1 MTDNFE
7 NEGIQ
12 KSTDGGM
19 NKKIFRATGILM
31 IIQLVMR
38 FFGLIVNK
46 VMSKF
51 WGTDINADAYNA
63 AKDIA
68 FYLFQFVDQI
78 IMHSFL
84 PVFVQKMKEEGEEK
98 AWKLASTAINLLVVL
113 MLAIAAVGIIY
124 SRQLLPL
131 FLPEWFDP
139 ASGKSNELIELTVKL
154 TQMMLIA
161 IIFLGASSMTYVLL
175 NSYKKFA
182 LPAAA
187 DMALKAT
194 VLVFAVFFAKHYGP
208 AAFAAGFI
216 FGAAAKLII
225 HSIGLG
231 KRVTHYRPTID
242 MKDPALKKFLILAL
256 PLAIGTAASIFRSV
270 FDQRFISGLETGSYS
285 AIKYAK
291 ILCDMPVQFFPFVF
305 GIALFPFIAD
315 LAAENNREKLKSMLM
330 SATRMMILIFIPLAV
345 SFILL
350 RGEILN
356 GIYGSEKFDAAS
368 IALTTGP
375 FIVISIGM
383 LIAALEI
390 IVLQFY
396 FAMSDTL
403 LPNIISVCL
412 VPLHIGI
419 AYVGIHYW
427 GIGAAA
433 IPLALLINKGTKIG
447 ILYGNARHKFGEL
460 GAKEIIIFMGKT
472 VIALL
477 PLAIML
483 YLSTIYFP
491 RIFPQAQNVDGDIK
505 KIFTLVPYIGAAF
518 IGSAIYI
525 YLLNQMKVSE
535 VSLLLQK
542 VAGKLMKKK

>member
-1 MTDNFE
+1 MTE
-7 NEGIQ
+7 ELQ
-12 KSTDGGM
+12 KPVDGGM

-31 IIQLVMR
+31 IIQVVMK

-46 VMSKF
+46 IMSKF

-84 PVFVQKMKEEGEEK
+84 PVFVQKMKDEGEEK
-98 AWKLASTAINLLVVL
+98 AWKLASTAINLLVIL
-113 MLAIAAVGIIY
+113 MLVITAVGIAF
-124 SRQLLPL
+124 SRQLLPM
-131 FLPEWFDP
+131 FLPDWFDP
-139 ASGKSNELIELTVKL
+139 TSGKSEELINLTVKL
-154 TQMMLIA
+154 TQMMLVA

-194 VLVFAVFFAKHYGP
+194 VLVFAVVFAKHYGP

-231 KRVTHYRPTID
+231 KRVTHYRPTLD
-242 MKDPALKKFLILAL
+242 LKDPALKKFLILAL

-270 FDQRFISGLETGSYS
+270 FDQRFISGLEIGSYS

-291 ILCDMPVQFFPFVF
+291 TLCDMPVQFFPFVF

-315 LAAENNREKLKSMLM
+315 LAADDNREKLKTMLM
-330 SATRMMILIFIPLAV
+330 SATRMMILIFVPLAI

-350 RGEILN
+350 RGQILN
-356 GIYGSEKFDAAS
+356 GIYGSEKFDEAS

-375 FIVISIGM
+375 FIVISMGM
-383 LIAALEI
+383 LIGALEI
-390 IVLQFY
+390 IILQFY

-403 LPNIISVCL
+403 RPNIISVCL
-412 VPLHIGI
+412 VPVHIGI
-419 AYVGIHYW
+419 AYVGIKYL
-427 GIGAAA
+427 GLGAAA
-433 IPLALLINKGTKIG
+433 IPLALLINKGTKIS
-447 ILYGNARHKFGEL
+447 ILYADAKHKFGSL
-460 GAKEIIIFMGKT
+460 GAQDIMIFIGKT
-472 VIALL
+472 LAALL
-477 PLAIML
+477 PLAILL
-483 YLSTIYFP
+483 YMSTIYLP
-491 RIFPQAQNVDGDIK
+491 GILPNAQDVDGDLK
-505 KIFTLVPYIGAAF
+505 KILTLIPYIGVMF
-518 IGSAIYI
+518 IGSAIYVA
-525 YLLNQMKVSE
+525 LLHIMKVSE
-535 VSLLLQK
+535 VTMLLQK
-542 VAGKLMKKK
+542 VAGKLLKKK

>member
-1 MTDNFE
+1 MTE
-7 NEGIQ
+7 ELQ
-12 KSTDGGM
+12 TPADGGM
-19 NKKIFRATGILM
+19 NKKIFRATGVLM
-31 IIQLVMR
+31 IIQMIMK

-98 AWKLASTAINLLVVL
+98 AWKLASTAINLLILL
-113 MLAIAAVGIIY
+113 MLVVTAVGIIY
-124 SRQLLPL
+124 AKQLLPI
-131 FLPEWFDP
+131 FLPDWFDP
-139 ASGKSNELIELTVKL
+139 TSGKSEELINLTVKL
-154 TQMMLIA
+154 TQMMLVA

-231 KRVTHYRPTID
+231 KRVTHYRPALD

-291 ILCDMPVQFFPFVF
+291 TLCDMPVQFFPFVF

-315 LAAENNREKLKSMLM
+315 LAAENNREKLKEMLM
-330 SATRMMILIFIPLAV
+330 SATRMMILIFVPLAI

-350 RGEILN
+350 RSEILN
-356 GIYGSEKFDAAS
+356 SIYGSEKFDAAS

-375 FIVISIGM
+375 FIVISTGM
-383 LIAALEI
+383 LIGALEI
-390 IVLQFY
+390 IILQFY

-403 LPNIISVCL
+403 RPNVISVCL
-412 VPLHIGI
+412 VPVHIGI
-419 AYVGIHYW
+419 AYVGIHYF
-427 GIGAAA
+427 GLGAAA
-433 IPLALLINKGTKIG
+433 IPLALLINKGTKVG
-447 ILYGNARHKFGEL
+447 ILYASARHKFGDL
-460 GAKEIIIFMGKT
+460 GAAKIMIFISKT
-472 VIALL
+472 IIALL
-477 PLAIML
+477 PLAILL
-483 YLSTIYFP
+483 YLSTIFLP
-491 RIFPQAQNVDGDIK
+491 TFLPQAQNVNGDLK
-505 KIFTLVPYIGAAF
+505 KLLTLVPYAGVAVV
-518 IGSAIYI
+518 GSAIYI
-525 YLLNQMKVSE
+525 YLLHKMKVSE
-535 VSLLLQK
+535 VSLLIQK
-542 VAGKLMKKK
+542 VAGKMMKKK